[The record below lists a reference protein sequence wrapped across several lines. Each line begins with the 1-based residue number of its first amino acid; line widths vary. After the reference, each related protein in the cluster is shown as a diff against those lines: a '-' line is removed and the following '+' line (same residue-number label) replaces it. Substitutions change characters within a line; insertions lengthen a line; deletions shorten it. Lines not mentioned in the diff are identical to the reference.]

1 MPQNKAARHL
11 LGLRVADLGLWLDA
25 GDSGVQLTTGACHSQ
40 FPATIVRSD
49 DLMLRVRDERPC
61 TTDGRES
68 TFYDAGTWQLWLDR
82 AGRYVF
88 AVPMGAPPPRQLIVD
103 PAFTTGE
110 IIGEFRSM
118 AAQGQTVYPLQDMDV
133 VLYANWLANYGDLIL
148 HASGMAIDGRGYAF
162 AGPAG
167 SGKSTLVTAL
177 VGAPATVLGEDTV
190 ILRHKDGRF
199 WIYGTPWHLDPER
212 CSPEG
217 VPLEKLFFLERRGG
231 HSAQPL
237 PPADGVARLLQTAF
251 VPYYRPDAVSRILGT
266 LSHLAGQVPFYTL
279 GFQLGADVMQ
289 LIREA

>member
-1 MPQNKAARHL
+1 MITHMTRSNT

-25 GDSGVQLTTGACHSQ
+25 GNSSVQLTVDPCHARFLSTS
-40 FPATIVRSD
+40 ALGD
-49 DLMLRVRDERPC
+49 DLVLRLRDGPPR
-61 TTDGRES
+61 TTDGWKS
-68 TFYDAGTWQLWLDR
+68 VFYDAGTWQLWLDR
-82 AGRYVF
+82 AGRFVF
-88 AVPMGAPPPRQLIVD
+88 AAPRGSPPRRQLVVD
-103 PAFTTGE
+103 AAFAAGE

-279 GFQLGADVMQ
+279 SFHLGADVMQ
-289 LIREA
+289 LIEEA